1 MNYPNNKS
9 RNYCNNNNCEP
20 CGTYVT
26 IQGPPRPAGPQGLRE
41 EQGSRGEQG
50 EQGIQEPKEDTGEAP
65 AITVVEDT
73 PLSYKL
79 NFKTSADDITTPN
92 LFKPLVEYPAD
103 LSASRSTLNI
113 PLRNLILTYQQ
124 TSATTIRISVIAK
137 DQAVPVLTDMLRTAI
152 YNSSS
157 VETTSVW
164 VQWSEIDVSYEAP
177 EP

>member
-1 MNYPNNKS
+1 MRHLQS
-9 RNYCNNNNCEP
+9 RLWKTLP
-20 CGTYVT
+20 S
-26 IQGPPRPAGPQGLRE
+26 A
-41 EQGSRGEQG
+41 
-50 EQGIQEPKEDTGEAP
+50 D
-65 AITVVEDT
+65 
-73 PLSYKL
+73 KL